1 MMKRNTLKSW
11 FVIMLIACLVTA
23 CGTDNDCKSCSIV
36 KYQNGNEI
44 SRTPGVLYCGDE
56 LAEKESTPPVTVLG
70 ETTVWECN

>member
-1 MMKRNTLKSW
+1 MKRNTLISW

-23 CGTDNDCKSCSIV
+23 CGTDNDCKTCSKV
-36 KYQNGNEI
+36 TYNDDGEL

-70 ETTVWECN
+70 VTTVWECN